1 MTKAQNIQYF
11 LLRAWLLLLVS
22 VFVLGCLDV
31 GRDSGAT
38 REEALEI
45 EAYAVAAQGLEPA
58 RKHLLSTW
66 SKLAE
71 APTFELFGT
80 TLRARVL
87 PAVEAYLT
95 TLEGCEV
102 NHQRIHKVHGALVE
116 SYGRFV
122 RDLRALSSKTA
133 TATPSEVEEGLRQLL
148 VGARQAQ
155 AMYQQDMSTLY
166 ARSGYKLETEG
177 AEPEEQSSH
186 KN

>member
-1 MTKAQNIQYF
+1 MANARNNQRF
-11 LLRAWLLLLVS
+11 LMRARLLVLIS
-22 VFVLGCLDV
+22 FFILGCLDV

-38 REEALEI
+38 PEEALEI
-45 EAYAVAAQGLEPA
+45 EAYAVAAKGLEPA
-58 RKHLLSTW
+58 RKHLLSAW

-71 APTFELFGT
+71 EPTFEVFGT

-95 TLEGCEV
+95 ALEGCEV
-102 NHQRIHKVHGALVE
+102 AHQGINKVHGTLVE

-122 RDLRALSSKTA
+122 RDLRALSSKTS
-133 TATPSEVEEGLRQLL
+133 TSTPSEVEEQLRDLF

-155 AMYQQDMSTLY
+155 AVYQQDMSTLY
-166 ARSGYKLETEG
+166 ARNGYKLVTNG
-177 AEPEEQSSH
+177 AESEEQSSK

>member
-1 MTKAQNIQYF
+1 MANARNNQCF
-11 LLRAWLLLLVS
+11 LLREWILLLLS
-22 VFVLGCLDV
+22 VFALGCLDV

-58 RKHLLSTW
+58 RKHLLSAWT
-66 SKLAE
+66 KLAE
-71 APTFELFGT
+71 APTFEVFGT

-95 TLEGCEV
+95 ALEGCEAK
-102 NHQRIHKVHGALVE
+102 HQGINKVHGMLVE

-133 TATPSEVEEGLRQLL
+133 TATPAEIETELRELL

-155 AMYQQDMSTLY
+155 A
-166 ARSGYKLETEG
+166 AV
-177 AEPEEQSSH
+177 AVF
-186 KN
+186 